1 MRKRVKLK
9 EIYFP
14 ILLMLCWGSNSTA
27 AIAAP
32 SLPQINSLQP
42 LPLILPAPQ
51 QSQDEQ
57 VNVSDVLTA
66 RHVAAQTQ
74 QKQETLAIY
83 KAIAEDIIQIFKW
96 MESPDMTPAKLAN
109 NILLRQ
115 SNPNNIVAS
124 TQLAGLPSTSYSEN
138 ETVKQYQSGGVLFL
152 ITGYPEDKK
161 IFSVLIRPS
170 TYNLQKRWF
179 DKFSTIKLMKYL
191 SEGTE
196 KSQMRDGGMAGYS
209 SITQIINLK
218 QKYFKSSKF
227 KNYRVMAL
235 SYPDGS
241 WNEPEGREFFRE
253 NYPGILLKIDPKE

>member
-57 VNVSDVLTA
+57 V
-66 RHVAAQTQ
+66 
-74 QKQETLAIY
+74 TLAIY

-115 SNPNNIVAS
+115 FNPNNIVAS
-124 TQLAGLPSTSYSEN
+124 TQLAGLPSISYSEN
-138 ETVKQYQSGGVLFL
+138 ETVKQYQSGGVFFL